1 MSLNR
6 GTRCARVLAILFVA
20 GASLIAA
27 GYGLAGI
34 EKQRWG
40 YTTDDFESRKT
51 RPLRVGIL
59 QPHADFI
66 KEKMIINDQMVAE
79 SMSLETEAAGAIKSV
94 FDAKGYATRVIAPAD
109 LETSAPL
116 RTLVVKA
123 NDRYGEEWAKI
134 MYRPGRVPERLYG
147 DAAIRLCSFLE
158 VDGLVLVGIQAVGV
172 SKGKAT
178 MRAIFG
184 SSRPTS
190 YARLDLA
197 VIDGRTGAVEGFFSG
212 FEPTSLRQITR
223 KPSRVMGQVVDNA
236 IRGYPAADMVRT
248 FKKRKATVVE
258 SASLSDPRADPSDP
272 VQDFEVLLQQRQ
284 KK

>member
-1 MSLNR
+1 ERGTEGMSLNR

-109 LETSAPL
+109 VETN
-116 RTLVVKA
+116 T
-123 NDRYGEEWAKI
+123 
-134 MYRPGRVPERLYG
+134 
-147 DAAIRLCSFLE
+147 
-158 VDGLVLVGIQAVGV
+158 
-172 SKGKAT
+172 T
-178 MRAIFG
+178 M
-184 SSRPTS
+184 
-190 YARLDLA
+190 L
-197 VIDGRTGAVEGFFSG
+197 
-212 FEPTSLRQITR
+212 SL
-223 KPSRVMGQVVDNA
+223 
-236 IRGYPAADMVRT
+236 
-248 FKKRKATVVE
+248 
-258 SASLSDPRADPSDP
+258 
-272 VQDFEVLLQQRQ
+272 
-284 KK
+284 